1 MRNMIVVDDFP
12 KLREEK
18 VAILFYNVV
27 RMRSLRKWL
36 GRRIRSR
43 ELRTPRIQSNRR
55 NNRNGRS
62 ENPS

>member
-1 MRNMIVVDDFP
+1 MRNMSVTDVFP

-18 VAILFYNVV
+18 VAILFYKVV
-27 RMRSLRKWL
+27 RMRLLRKWL

-55 NNRNGRS
+55 NNRSGRS
-62 ENPS
+62 ESPS